1 MKWTRIVLIV
11 GFLLAASGAFW
22 LLPIQGQVI
31 VTSGSAEQAMAFPQI
46 RVERKAHT
54 TNLFIADNVA
64 WSNVGLA
71 VNGKLYPAADWQ
83 ANPNGIVTWR
93 WEFAPN
99 DLNGDFVFYHSCQ
112 SGCIERAR
120 FALGKASSTVQADQW
135 NPTKLGVVSAN
146 PSRDWH
152 GRSGWDVEMTYA
164 TLAEDKESG
173 IDELARH
180 VYRADAQNLRVLVR
194 VDYAPGQTLPPAND
208 NVALS
213 QYLNYLRQL
222 ARDERLRSVYGYVIG
237 SGFNDPSSNSLA
249 PNTPVTPEWYAR
261 IFNGYGEDV
270 TRTDN
275 VVQVLHQE
283 NPHAR
288 VLVGPVR
295 PFKMEQDGTNKHAID
310 APWLNYMNTV
320 VSLLDES
327 ALAKA
332 QAGFAL
338 TAPDGFAVNAPGRPN
353 APEMQR
359 RAPADEPRYD
369 LKRASWNGA
378 QAGFRVYRD
387 WLDIINAYPTMRGLP
402 VFINAANTFTPDE
415 GIVPAQNYPRGWL
428 TSAYEVI
435 NGEPQIQALCW
446 FLDED
451 NSADGRWNAY
461 SLTKGIGRVHDA
473 AKEFDALLQR

>member
-1 MKWTRIVLIV
+1 MKRLRALLII
-11 GFLLAASGAFW
+11 LLILVALGAIWF
-22 LLPIQGQVI
+22 LPIQGQVY
-31 VTSGSAEQAMAFPQI
+31 VTTGNGEPAFVFPQT
-46 RVERKAHT
+46 RLEPRGNV
-54 TNLFIADNVA
+54 TNVFITDNVP
-64 WSNVGLA
+64 WSNVGLTL
-71 VNGKLYPAADWQ
+71 NGKFYPASDWQ
-83 ANPNGIVTWR
+83 ANANGIVTWR

-99 DLNGDFVFYHSCQ
+99 NLKGDIVFYHSCQ
-112 SGCIERAR
+112 TGCVERTR
-120 FALGKASSTVQADQW
+120 LALDKANSNADPNPW

-146 PSRDWH
+146 PKRDWH

-213 QYLNYLRQL
+213 QYLNYARRL
-222 ARDERLRSVYGYVIG
+222 ARDARLRSVYGYIIG
-237 SGFNDPSSNSLA
+237 SGFNDPGSNSLA
-249 PNTPVTPEWYAR
+249 PNALVTPEWYAR
-261 IFNGYGEDV
+261 LFNGCGEEV

-275 VVQVLHQE
+275 SVQVIHQE
-283 NPHAR
+283 NPRTR

-295 PFKMEQDGTNKHAID
+295 PFKMQQDGTNKYAID
-310 APWLNYMNTV
+310 APWLNYMNTLV
-320 VSLLDES
+320 ALLDES
-327 ALAKA
+327 ARAKA

-353 APEMQR
+353 APELQG
-359 RAPADEPRYD
+359 RAPAAEPRVD
-369 LKRASWNGA
+369 LKRAAWNGA

-387 WLDIINAYPTMRGLP
+387 WLAIINAYPTTRGLP
-402 VFINAANTFTPDE
+402 VFINATNTFTPDE

-435 NGEPQIQALCW
+435 NAEPQVQALSW

-451 NSADGRWNAY
+451 KSADGRWDAY
-461 SLTKGIGRVHDA
+461 SLTKGIGRVYDA
-473 AKEFDALLQR
+473 AREFDALLQR